1 MSCARLN
8 LHRSGAG
15 SALRQRHLGLTLFIF
30 LLAGARVM
38 PALAQITGGES
49 QNPAGTVGGPENL
62 PTTGGGV
69 AISPGLPG
77 PAPTTLPPVPGGGF
91 GLANPAAPPYAVD
104 NEAPPLLSPPSLRL
118 APVQAAVAPL
128 QLYDPNAPA
137 ILIQPHASLG
147 ERFTDNVNYVHSPR
161 KAAAITTLGTG
172 LSVSAD
178 TPRLQAVF
186 TSSANGN
193 VYLPSSNSSLNQI
206 YGSLYGNGLGTI
218 VPDALFVDFQNA
230 ITQSTPLPG
239 LGFQNLSQLPRNQQT
254 QVYINNI
261 SPFLRKSF
269 GGVLDTELRYRFGA
283 SNYGGNTAVATTP
296 GSTGLSNLSSST
308 LNEGTFIAATGQDFE
323 RALSRLTVDASQFNS
338 SATTRNS
345 QVSGYDDL
353 EYRFTPT
360 IAVLARAGYQNIHY
374 PFAPAA
380 TFVGPTWLVGGRVGT
395 VGPDQPGYASLE
407 YGRQQGVYGFSG
419 SARFNI
425 TPTMVLS
432 GILAQGIGSPTQGF
446 QNSLANSTLSPAG
459 AIVDQYSGL
468 PTAFYSPGLGLT
480 NNVYRQHLFNV
491 GVTDVIGS
499 NSYSLFGFYYN
510 QQSLTPQNN
519 TAPTKGIG
527 INFGYSRDIRPD
539 LSGSASL
546 GYVNATNA
554 PTLTAGQQIGSINTA
569 TAALSLNYV
578 LGRTLTGSVLY
589 SLSYQTNGATIG
601 GGRGSGDV
609 LVNQLQFVLSKTF

>member
-1 MSCARLN
+1 M
-8 LHRSGAG
+8 
-15 SALRQRHLGLTLFIF
+15 
-30 LLAGARVM
+30 
-38 PALAQITGGES
+38 
-49 QNPAGTVGGPENL
+49 
-62 PTTGGGV
+62 
-69 AISPGLPG
+69 
-77 PAPTTLPPVPGGGF
+77 
-91 GLANPAAPPYAVD
+91 
-104 NEAPPLLSPPSLRL
+104 
-118 APVQAAVAPL
+118 
-128 QLYDPNAPA
+128 
-137 ILIQPHASLG
+137 
-147 ERFTDNVNYVHSPR
+147 
-161 KAAAITTLGTG
+161 
-172 LSVSAD
+172 
-178 TPRLQAVF
+178 
-186 TSSANGN
+186 
-193 VYLPSSNSSLNQI
+193 
-206 YGSLYGNGLGTI
+206 
-218 VPDALFVDFQNA
+218 
-230 ITQSTPLPG
+230 
-239 LGFQNLSQLPRNQQT
+239 
-254 QVYINNI
+254 
-261 SPFLRKSF
+261 
-269 GGVLDTELRYRFGA
+269 
-283 SNYGGNTAVATTP
+283 
-296 GSTGLSNLSSST
+296 
-308 LNEGTFIAATGQDFE
+308 
-323 RALSRLTVDASQFNS
+323 
-338 SATTRNS
+338 
-345 QVSGYDDL
+345 
-353 EYRFTPT
+353 
-360 IAVLARAGYQNIHY
+360 
-374 PFAPAA
+374 
-380 TFVGPTWLVGGRVGT
+380 
-395 VGPDQPGYASLE
+395 GPDQPGYASLE

-432 GILAQGIGSPTQGF
+432 GILAQGISSPTQGF

-589 SLSYQTNGATIG
+589 SLSYQTNGATIS
-601 GGRGSGDV
+601 GGRGGGDV